1 MKTLLTFIALI
12 LALGAAGAAGY
23 GYIERTREAAKL
35 TDTIDSLEARIA
47 LAERMVKEFQDQQ
60 AKQDSEAAEVPPAV
74 EKNMAD
80 LREKVEGVNTRV
92 EVLGTQVSAL
102 RESDKKSRFQIDRL
116 EKQAASTPAGA
127 VAGSAVRKED
137 IEDLIDEKMKGHQP
151 LGKEPQLSAVAAR
164 LDLEEVEQAALED
177 ILRQK
182 KNDMMVLLKTPRTD
196 GTNLLDEFGDQI
208 IEVMSSGDEQQAKK
222 VFMKFFQR
230 IASDRIPGTDKTY
243 LAEVIRMQEETREAF
258 KSALSEKQFQSFQI
272 LGVQN
277 AMDIKIPNEP
287 IEVYLQQRMQASGG
301 APGEK

>member
-1 MKTLLTFIALI
+1 M
-12 LALGAAGAAGY
+12 
-23 GYIERTREAAKL
+23 
-35 TDTIDSLEARIA
+35 
-47 LAERMVKEFQDQQ
+47 
-60 AKQDSEAAEVPPAV
+60 
-74 EKNMAD
+74 
-80 LREKVEGVNTRV
+80 
-92 EVLGTQVSAL
+92 
-102 RESDKKSRFQIDRL
+102 
-116 EKQAASTPAGA
+116 
-127 VAGSAVRKED
+127 
-137 IEDLIDEKMKGHQP
+137 
-151 LGKEPQLSAVAAR
+151 GKEPQLSAVAAR